1 VLHFRTGLL
10 HGLLMYTEYGDSS
23 VTVGV
28 MFNSDFVTETEMH
41 HTDDMKIN
49 SDCELLY
56 TQKEL

>member
-1 VLHFRTGLL
+1 
-10 HGLLMYTEYGDSS
+10 MYTEYGDSS

-49 SDCELLY
+49 SDCEQLY
-56 TQKEL
+56 TQKELNKAIQRVRIRSV

>member
-1 VLHFRTGLL
+1 
-10 HGLLMYTEYGDSS
+10 MYTEYGDSS
-23 VTVGV
+23 VTVCV

-56 TQKEL
+56 TQKELYKAIRIVRIRSV